1 MLNTDDVVF
10 ISNEFNAEQSSKI
23 VRVLNAHEIKTTTD
37 INAATIIVKPAKKPQ
52 PQNNNLIVTV
62 LAQKIE
68 DNTEEIIKMYE
79 QVYKF
84 MPQIEIPKIEL
95 LETKT
100 KNKQN
105 KFIQHQTITK
115 FNKIKYK
122 HKQNLFNRT
131 RHK

>member
-1 MLNTDDVVF
+1 MLNTNDVVF

-52 PQNNNLIVTV
+52 NNNLIVAV

-68 DNTEEIIKMYE
+68 DNTEDIIKMYE

-95 LETKT
+95 LETKV
-100 KNKQN
+100 KKHN
-105 KFIQHQTITK
+105 KFIQNRDVEK
-115 FNKIKYK
+115 FNKIKQNYK
-122 HKQNLFNRT
+122 RQVFFHRT
-131 RHK
+131 RNK